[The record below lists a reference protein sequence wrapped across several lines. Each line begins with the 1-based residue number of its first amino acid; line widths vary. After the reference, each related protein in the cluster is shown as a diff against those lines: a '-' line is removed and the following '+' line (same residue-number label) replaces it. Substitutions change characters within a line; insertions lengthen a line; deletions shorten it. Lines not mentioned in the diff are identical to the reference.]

1 MDIELDVK
9 GLSCPLPI
17 LRAKK
22 ALSEMGSG
30 QILVVH
36 ATDRGA
42 WDDFD
47 YFCQNT
53 GHRLEERLEA
63 DGVFTFRI
71 QVR

>member
-1 MDIELDVK
+1 
-9 GLSCPLPI
+9 
-17 LRAKK
+17 
-22 ALSEMGSG
+22 MGSG

-63 DGVFTFRI
+63 DGVLTFRI